1 MTRSQVQAK
10 KLDDTLGNLKAEAM
24 LALPTDTLA
33 EVENE
38 TLGDRL
44 GDPEAEELLVEFAAT
59 LADMEDKTCCNT
71 IGDAEVK
78 TLLYTPAPHT
88 TKDGAWG
95 TDLYAN
101 WYCSKSNG
109 RYSMQKISQCGVWDI
124 VRNAALSFT

>member
-1 MTRSQVQAK
+1 MWSTRWMTRLQVQAK

-24 LALPTDTLA
+24 LALPTDTLE

-44 GDPEAEELLVEFAAT
+44 GDPEAEELLVEFGST
-59 LADMEDKTCCNT
+59 VADMKDKTSCNT

-78 TLLYTPAPHT
+78 TLFYTPAPHT
-88 TKDGAWG
+88 SKSGASG

-101 WYCSKSNG
+101 
-109 RYSMQKISQCGVWDI
+109 
-124 VRNAALSFT
+124 

>member
-24 LALPTDTLA
+24 FA

-44 GDPEAEELLVEFAAT
+44 GDPEAKELLVEFAAT

-88 TKDGAWG
+88 TKAGA
-95 TDLYAN
+95 
-101 WYCSKSNG
+101 
-109 RYSMQKISQCGVWDI
+109 
-124 VRNAALSFT
+124 